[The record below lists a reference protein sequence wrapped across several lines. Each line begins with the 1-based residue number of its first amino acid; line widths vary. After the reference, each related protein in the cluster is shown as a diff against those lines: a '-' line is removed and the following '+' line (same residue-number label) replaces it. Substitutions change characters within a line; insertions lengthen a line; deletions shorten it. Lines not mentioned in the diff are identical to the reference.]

1 MMESNMVAHID
12 PDQLRTFIAI
22 AETGSFTKAADVVAK
37 TQSAVS
43 MQMRRLEER
52 IGKPLFAREGRAS
65 RISSEGERL
74 LPYAR
79 RLMKLQAEAVAAFVD
94 NAASGTVRLGTPDD
108 YASFLPEIL
117 GRFAASWPLAELTV
131 TCNPTPMLV
140 QAIGRDE
147 IDIAIITH
155 CHARGHQTPSIVRR
169 EPLFFVTSERHNVHE
184 EDPLPLALGS
194 THCDWRRT
202 ALGCLSEVGRAN
214 RVAFSSWSA
223 SAVSA
228 AVLAGLAVSVL
239 PLTAVQP
246 GMRILGPE
254 DGFPRL
260 PHAEIGVMRS
270 ASADTPLADALVEHI
285 VASLGSATVR
295 AQAA

>member
-1 MMESNMVAHID
+1 MMVSYLD

-22 AETGSFTKAADVVAK
+22 AETGSFTRAADVVAK

-52 IGKPLFAREGRAS
+52 VGKPLFAREGRQS
-65 RISSEGERL
+65 RLSAEGERL

-79 RLMKLQAEAVAAFVD
+79 RIMKLQAETVAAFVD
-94 NAASGTVRLGTPDD
+94 DAGTGTVRLGTPDD
-108 YASFLPEIL
+108 YAAFLPEIL

-131 TCNPTPMLV
+131 TCDPTPMLV
-140 QAIGRDE
+140 QAMQRDE

-155 CHARGHQTPSIVRR
+155 VPSSGRHTPLIARR

-194 THCDWRRT
+194 NHCCWRRT
-202 ALGCLSEVGRAN
+202 ALDCLDKVGRAN

-223 SAVSA
+223 GAVSA

-239 PLTAVQP
+239 PQSALKP
-246 GMRILGPE
+246 GMRVLGPE

-260 PHAEIGVMRS
+260 PHAEIGVLRS
-270 ASADTPLADALVEHI
+270 PSADTPLADALVEHI
-285 VASLGSATVR
+285 VASLGTPTVT
-295 AQAA
+295 AAAA

>member
-1 MMESNMVAHID
+1 MVSYLD

-22 AETGSFTKAADVVAK
+22 AETGSFTRAADVVAK

-52 IGKPLFAREGRAS
+52 VGKPLFARDGRQS
-65 RISSEGERL
+65 RLSSEGERL

-79 RLMKLQAEAVAAFVD
+79 RIMKLQAETVAAFVD
-94 NAASGTVRLGTPDD
+94 DAGSGTVRLGTPDD
-108 YASFLPEIL
+108 YAAFLPEIL

-131 TCNPTPMLV
+131 TCDPTPILV
-140 QAIGRDE
+140 QAIHHDE

-155 CHARGHQTPSIVRR
+155 VPARGHGTPLIARR

-184 EDPLPLALGS
+184 EDALPLALGS
-194 THCDWRRT
+194 AHCCWRQT
-202 ALGCLSEVGRAN
+202 ALACLAEVGRAN

-223 SAVSA
+223 GAVSA

-239 PLTAVQP
+239 PQSALKP

-260 PHAEIGVMRS
+260 PHAEIGVLRS

-285 VASLGSATVR
+285 LASLGAPTVT
-295 AQAA
+295 AVAA

>member
-1 MMESNMVAHID
+1 MMVSYLD

-22 AETGSFTKAADVVAK
+22 AETGSFTRAADVVAK

-52 IGKPLFAREGRAS
+52 VGKPLFQREGRQS
-65 RISSEGERL
+65 RLSAEGERL

-79 RLMKLQAEAVAAFVD
+79 RIMKLQAETVAAFVD
-94 NAASGTVRLGTPDD
+94 EAGTGTVRLGTPDD
-108 YASFLPEIL
+108 YAAFLPEIL

-140 QAIGRDE
+140 DAMQRDE

-155 CHARGHQTPSIVRR
+155 VPSSGRHTPLIARR

-184 EDPLPLALGS
+184 DDPLPLALGS
-194 THCDWRRT
+194 THCCWRRT
-202 ALGCLSEVGRAN
+202 ALDCLAEVGRAN

-223 SAVSA
+223 GAVSA

-239 PLTAVQP
+239 PQSALKP
-246 GMRILGPE
+246 GMRVLGPE

-260 PHAEIGVMRS
+260 PHAEIGVLRS
-270 ASADTPLADALVEHI
+270 PSADTPLADALAEHI
-285 VASLGSATVR
+285 LASLGSPTVT
-295 AQAA
+295 AAAA

>member
-1 MMESNMVAHID
+1 MVAHLD

-22 AETGSFTKAADVVAK
+22 AETGSFTRAADVVAK

-52 IGKPLFAREGRAS
+52 VGKPLFEREGRAS
-65 RISSEGERL
+65 RLSAEGERL

-79 RLMKLQAEAVAAFVD
+79 RIMKLQAETVAAFVD
-94 NAASGTVRLGTPDD
+94 DAGTGTIRLGTPDD
-108 YASFLPEIL
+108 YSAFLPEIL

-131 TCNPTPMLV
+131 TCDPTPMLV
-140 QAIGRDE
+140 EALRRDE

-155 CHARGHQTPSIVRR
+155 VPSRDRQTPIIARR

-194 THCDWRRT
+194 AHCCWRRT
-202 ALGCLSEVGRAN
+202 ALECLADVGRAN

-223 SAVSA
+223 GAVSA
-228 AVLAGLAVSVL
+228 AVIAGLAVSVL
-239 PLTAVQP
+239 PLSAIRP
-246 GMRILGPE
+246 GMRILDRS
-254 DGFPRL
+254 DGFPNL
-260 PHAEIGVMRS
+260 PQAEIGVLRS

-285 VASLGSATVR
+285 LASLGGSAVT
-295 AQAA
+295 AAAA

>member
-1 MMESNMVAHID
+1 MPAMVSYID

-22 AETGSFTKAADVVAK
+22 AETGSFTRAADVVAK

-65 RISSEGERL
+65 RLSSEGERL

-79 RLMKLQAEAVAAFVD
+79 RLMKMQAETVAAFVD
-94 NAASGTVRLGTPDD
+94 DAGTGTVRLGTPDD
-108 YASFLPEIL
+108 YAAFLPEIL
-117 GRFAASWPLAELTV
+117 GRFSASRPLAELTV
-131 TCNPTPMLV
+131 TCDPTPMLV
-140 QAIGRDE
+140 EMINHDE

-155 CHARGHQTPSIVRR
+155 IAARGRQTPIIARR
-169 EPLFFVTSERHNVHE
+169 EPLYFVTSERHNVHE

-194 THCDWRRT
+194 AHCCWRQT
-202 ALGCLSEVGRAN
+202 ALECLAKIGRMN

-228 AVLAGLAVSVL
+228 AVMAGLAVSVL
-239 PLTAVQP
+239 PQSAVQP
-246 GMRILGPE
+246 GMRVLGPE

-260 PHAEIGVMRS
+260 PDAEIGVLRS

-285 VASLGSATVR
+285 LASLGAP
-295 AQAA
+295 AMMAAAA

>member
-1 MMESNMVAHID
+1 MVAYID

-22 AETGSFTKAADVVAK
+22 AETGSFTKAADIVAK

-52 IGKPLFAREGRAS
+52 IGRPLFARDGRMS
-65 RISSEGERL
+65 RLSREGERL

-79 RLMKLQAEAVAAFVD
+79 RLMKLQAETVAAFVD
-94 NAASGTVRLGTPDD
+94 DTGTGTVRLGTPDD
-108 YASFLPEIL
+108 YGAFLPEIL
-117 GRFAASWPLAELTV
+117 GRFSASRPLAELTV
-131 TCNPTPMLV
+131 VCEPTPTLV
-140 QAIGRDE
+140 QLINQNE

-155 CHARGHQTPSIVRR
+155 VAERGHQIPIIARR

-194 THCDWRRT
+194 AHCCWRRT
-202 ALGCLSEVGRAN
+202 ALAGLGEAGRAN
-214 RVAFSSWSA
+214 RVAFSSWNA

-228 AVLAGLAVSVL
+228 AVIAGLAVSVL
-239 PLTAVQP
+239 PLSAVQP

-260 PHAEIGVMRS
+260 PPAEIGVLR
-270 ASADTPLADALVEHI
+270 AQSADTPLADALVEHI
-285 VASLGSATVR
+285 LASLGNAVVTK
-295 AQAA
+295 AAA

>member
-1 MMESNMVAHID
+1 MVAHLD

-22 AETGSFTKAADVVAK
+22 AETGSFTRAADVVAK

-52 IGKPLFAREGRAS
+52 VGKPLFARDGRAS
-65 RISSEGERL
+65 RLSDEGERL
-74 LPYAR
+74 LPFAR
-79 RLMKLQAEAVAAFVD
+79 RIMKLQAETVAAFVD
-94 NAASGTVRLGTPDD
+94 SAGTGTVRLGTPDD
-108 YASFLPEIL
+108 YAAFLPEIL

-131 TCNPTPMLV
+131 TCDPTPMLV
-140 QAIGRDE
+140 QALQRDA

-155 CHARGHQTPSIVRR
+155 VPSRDRQTPIIVRR

-184 EDPLPLALGS
+184 ERPLPLALGS
-194 THCDWRRT
+194 AHCCWRRT
-202 ALGCLSEVGRAN
+202 ALECLAEIGREN

-223 SAVSA
+223 GAVSA

-239 PLTAVQP
+239 PHSAVKP
-246 GMRILGPE
+246 GMRILGPG
-254 DGFPRL
+254 DGFQNL
-260 PHAEIGVMRS
+260 PHAEIGVLRS

-285 VASLGSATVR
+285 VASLGTPSVT
-295 AQAA
+295 AAAA

>member
-1 MMESNMVAHID
+1 MVAYLD

-22 AETGSFTKAADVVAK
+22 AETGSFTRAANSVAK

-52 IGKPLFAREGRAS
+52 IGKPLFARDGRAS
-65 RISSEGERL
+65 RLSAEGERL

-79 RLMKLQAEAVAAFVD
+79 RLIKLQAETVAAFVD
-94 NAASGTVRLGTPDD
+94 DADSGTARLGTPDD
-108 YASFLPEIL
+108 YAAFLPEIL
-117 GRFAASWPLAELTV
+117 GRFAASRPLAELTV
-131 TCNPTPMLV
+131 TCAPTPMLV
-140 QAIGRDE
+140 QAIHKDE

-155 CHARGHQTPSIVRR
+155 VASRDHQTPIIARR

-184 EDPLPLALGS
+184 EEPLPLALGS
-194 THCDWRRT
+194 THCEWRRT
-202 ALGCLSEVGRAN
+202 ALACLGEMGRPN
-214 RVAFSSWSA
+214 RVAFSSWNA

-239 PLTAVQP
+239 PASALLP

-254 DGFPRL
+254 DGFP
-260 PHAEIGVMRS
+260 
-270 ASADTPLADALVEHI
+270 
-285 VASLGSATVR
+285 
-295 AQAA
+295 

>member
-1 MMESNMVAHID
+1 MVSYLD

-22 AETGSFTKAADVVAK
+22 AETGSFTRAADVVAK

-52 IGKPLFAREGRAS
+52 VGKPLFARDGRQS
-65 RISSEGERL
+65 RLSAEGERL

-79 RLMKLQAEAVAAFVD
+79 RIMKLQAETVAAFVD
-94 NAASGTVRLGTPDD
+94 NAGQGTVRLGTPDD
-108 YASFLPEIL
+108 YAAFLPEIL

-131 TCNPTPMLV
+131 TCDPTPMLV
-140 QAIGRDE
+140 QALRNDE

-155 CHARGHQTPSIVRR
+155 VPARGHQAPLIARR
-169 EPLFFVTSERHNVHE
+169 EPLYFVTSERHNVHE

-194 THCDWRRT
+194 THCCWRRT
-202 ALGCLSEVGRAN
+202 ALACLGEVGRAN

-223 SAVSA
+223 GAVSA

-239 PLTAVQP
+239 PQSALKP
-246 GMRILGPE
+246 GMRVLGPE

-260 PHAEIGVMRS
+260 PHAEIGVLRS

-285 VASLGSATVR
+285 LASLGAPTVT
-295 AQAA
+295 AVAA